1 MTEKSQ
7 QNKILT
13 DESLLQTIRSRAKTE
28 QQLTLEVIELIQE
41 VMRRQLYLQ
50 LGFGSLFDFVTKD
63 LGYEPA
69 SAMRRISA
77 ARLIQQIPEVK
88 TKIQNGSLK
97 LTVVAQAQSFFKKE
111 EAATGNRLKPEQK
124 KQILQNLENKS
135 SREAELELVKLR
147 PESLKHSERLR
158 PLTEEFTEI
167 KFVITS
173 DLKNKITE
181 LQNLLSHQLPDKNI
195 SSLMQL
201 LVEKLYNDFKLKGKI
216 AEINSEITNNP
227 TFSCAGVKNSSR
239 IEHATV
245 NKKSDNKVNQIACF
259 DLVPQIKYKPTNSGA
274 GVEKSTS
281 YKNLNYPVVKYSQ
294 GHNPIQS
301 SRKIREKKESVIPAS
316 KTLQS
321 NHQNEFA
328 ERASK
333 NLKLNFSTNTY
344 TSTSTSTSSEYE
356 SNTTTIS
363 NAKTCANINTSTKGG
378 LTRNQSPSRYI
389 AAQVQKFIWRRDQ
402 GSCQY
407 QNTITGKKCES
418 KHQLQIDHIHRFA
431 DGGSHKP
438 ENLRLLCRA
447 HNNWRG

>member
-77 ARLIQQIPEVK
+77 VRLIQQIPEVK

-111 EAATGNRLKPEQK
+111 EAATGNKLKPEQK

-147 PESLKHSERLR
+147 PESVKHSESLR

-173 DLKNKITE
+173 DLKTKITE
-181 LQNLLSHQLPDKNI
+181 LQNLLSHQLPNKNI
-195 SSLMQL
+195 STLMQL
-201 LVEKLYNDFKLKGKI
+201 LVEKLYNDFKQKSKI
-216 AEINSEITNNP
+216 AEITSEIKNSP
-227 TFSCAGVKNSSR
+227 TYSCAEVKNSSK
-239 IEHATV
+239 IEQATV
-245 NKKSDNKVNQIACF
+245 NKKSDNKIDQIAFF
-259 DLVPQIKYKPTNSGA
+259 DLVPQIKYKPTYSGA
-274 GVEKSTS
+274 GVNKSVQN
-281 YKNLNYPVVKYSQ
+281 KELN
-294 GHNPIQS
+294 HS
-301 SRKIREKKESVIPAS
+301 S
-316 KTLQS
+316 
-321 NHQNEFA
+321 N
-328 ERASK
+328 
-333 NLKLNFSTNTY
+333 
-344 TSTSTSTSSEYE
+344 
-356 SNTTTIS
+356 SNTNS
-363 NAKTCANINTSTKGG
+363 NINTENG
-378 LTRNQSPSRYI
+378 LKQNQSPSRYI
-389 AAQVQKFIWRRDQ
+389 ATKVRKFIWSRDQ
-402 GSCQY
+402 GRCQY
-407 QNTITGKKCES
+407 QSTISGKKCES
-418 KHQLQIDHIHRFA
+418 RHQLQIDHIHRFA
-431 DGGSHKP
+431 DGGGHKP

>member
-1 MTEKSQ
+1 
-7 QNKILT
+7 
-13 DESLLQTIRSRAKTE
+13 
-28 QQLTLEVIELIQE
+28 
-41 VMRRQLYLQ
+41 
-50 LGFGSLFDFVTKD
+50 LFDFVTKD

-111 EAATGNRLKPEQK
+111 ESVTGNKLKTEQK

-147 PESLKHSERLR
+147 PESVKHSERLR

-167 KFVITS
+167 KFVISS
-173 DLKNKITE
+173 DLKTKITE

-195 SSLMQL
+195 RSLMQL
-201 LVEKLYNDFKLKGKI
+201 LVEKLYNDFKQKGKT
-216 AEINSEITNNP
+216 AEITSEIKNNP

-239 IEHATV
+239 IEHAKV
-245 NKKSDNKVNQIACF
+245 NKKSDNKVNQIAFF
-259 DLVPQIKYKPTNSGA
+259 DLVPQIKYKPTHSGA
-274 GVEKSTS
+274 GVNKSAQN
-281 YKNLNYPVVKYSQ
+281 KELNHSPNS
-294 GHNPIQS
+294 
-301 SRKIREKKESVIPAS
+301 
-316 KTLQS
+316 
-321 NHQNEFA
+321 
-328 ERASK
+328 
-333 NLKLNFSTNTY
+333 
-344 TSTSTSTSSEYE
+344 
-356 SNTTTIS
+356 
-363 NAKTCANINTSTKGG
+363 NTSTENG
-378 LTRNQSPSRYI
+378 LQQHPSPSRYI
-389 AAQVQKFIWRRDQ
+389 ATKVRKIIWSRDN

-407 QNTITGKKCES
+407 QNTVTGKKCES

>member
-1 MTEKSQ
+1 
-7 QNKILT
+7 
-13 DESLLQTIRSRAKTE
+13 
-28 QQLTLEVIELIQE
+28 
-41 VMRRQLYLQ
+41 
-50 LGFGSLFDFVTKD
+50 
-63 LGYEPA
+63 
-69 SAMRRISA
+69 MRRISA

-147 PESLKHSERLR
+147 PESVKHSESLR

-173 DLKNKITE
+173 DLKTKITE
-181 LQNLLSHQLPDKNI
+181 LQNLLSHQLPNKNI

-201 LVEKLYNDFKLKGKI
+201 LVEKLYNDFKQKGKI
-216 AEINSEITNNP
+216 AEP
-227 TFSCAGVKNSSR
+227 TS
-239 IEHATV
+239 
-245 NKKSDNKVNQIACF
+245 
-259 DLVPQIKYKPTNSGA
+259 QIKYKPTHSGA
-274 GVEKSTS
+274 GVAQFAPNRKI
-281 YKNLNYPVVKYSQ
+281 NYPVVKYNQ
-294 GHNPIQS
+294 GNNPIQS
-301 SRKIREKKESVIPAS
+301 SRKTRDKTESVSPAS
-316 KTLQS
+316 KTLQC
-321 NHQNEFA
+321 NRQNESA
-328 ERASK
+328 ERASE
-333 NLKLNFSTNTY
+333 NLKLNLSTNT
-344 TSTSTSTSSEYE
+344 STNSENE
-356 SNTTTIS
+356 S
-363 NAKTCANINTSTKGG
+363 NINTNTSAGGG

-389 AAQVQKFIWRRDQ
+389 ATKVRKFIWSRDN